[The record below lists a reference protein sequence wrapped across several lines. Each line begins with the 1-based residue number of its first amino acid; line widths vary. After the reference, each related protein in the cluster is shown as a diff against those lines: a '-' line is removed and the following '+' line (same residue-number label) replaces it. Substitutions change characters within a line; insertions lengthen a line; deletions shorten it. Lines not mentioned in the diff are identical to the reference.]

1 MSNEKTIWD
10 AMLKFIGNPYGVAGL
25 MGNLKAE
32 SRLEPCCLEVSYRT
46 KLDMTSKVYAQRV
59 DDGSYQ
65 DFSTDGAGW
74 GLAQWTYSE
83 HKAGLLSYAKYK
95 GTSVAD
101 LVTQIEYLQA
111 DLNQFSSVLNVL
123 KTAGSVREASDDVLL
138 RYEKPA
144 NVGDKVKAARE
155 KYGLEIFGRNAD
167 PKWVENNAKAC
178 AVVSLARQRIGDP
191 YVFGALG
198 QECTVANRQK
208 YSDNDNCQRI
218 HGGKKTCDGC
228 QYKGGHIYDCRG
240 FTYAMLKEAAGIVI
254 STVGATTQWNTK
266 ADWLQRGETAAGMP
280 DCVCCLFKKK
290 DDKMSHTGLHI
301 GGGQIIHCSG
311 EVKTT
316 VLEPSW
322 THWAVPVGLYT
333 KEYLGTLRRIKAV
346 ATLKK
351 GSTGAAVKQLQ
362 EDLKTLGY
370 DPGTVDGV
378 YGTATVKAVRL
389 FQSDN
394 GLTVDGIAGMATQSA
409 IEIALEA
416 KKSSKKKATDKT
428 DTGTKTDHK
437 AKILELMEQIR
448 KELEAL

>member
-1 MSNEKTIWD
+1 MSNEKAIWD
-10 AMLKFIGNPYGVAGL
+10 AMLKFIGNPNGVAGL

-32 SRLEPCCLEVSYRT
+32 SRLEPCCLEVTYRT
-46 KLDMTSKVYAQRV
+46 KWGITSKKYAKEV
-59 DDGSYQ
+59 DAGTR
-65 DFSTDGAGW
+65 DFEDGAGF
-74 GLAQWTYSE
+74 GLAQWTYDE

-101 LVTQIEYLQA
+101 LTTQIEYLQA

-144 NVGDKVKAARE
+144 NTGDKVKAARE

-167 PKWVENNAKAC
+167 PDWVKNNAKAC

-198 QECTVANRQK
+198 QECTVANRQR
-208 YSDNDNCQRI
+208 YSDNDNCPRI
-218 HGGKKTCDGC
+218 SGSAKSCEGC
-228 QYKGGHIYDCRG
+228 KYVGRHIYDCRG
-240 FTYAMLKEAAGIVI
+240 FTCAMLKEAAGIVI

-266 ADWLQRGETAAGMP
+266 ADWLMRGETAAGMP

-290 DDKMSHTGLHI
+290 GEKMSHTGLHI

-311 EVKTT
+311 EVKTG
-316 VLEPSW
+316 VLEPTW
-322 THWAVPVGLYT
+322 THWAVPVGLYS

-394 GLTVDGIAGMATQSA
+394 GLTVDGIAGMATQA
-409 IEIALEA
+409 AVEVALEA
-416 KKSSKKKATDKT
+416 KSKVKDDPAERIIAYAEAIIDIAR
-428 DTGTKTDHK
+428 GTRSR
-437 AKILELMEQIR
+437 EGG
-448 KELEAL
+448 

>member
-1 MSNEKTIWD
+1 MSNEKAIWD

-46 KLDMTSKVYAQRV
+46 KWGITSKEYAKEV
-59 DDGSYQ
+59 DAGTR
-65 DFSTDGAGW
+65 DFEDGAGF
-74 GLAQWTYSE
+74 GLAQWTYAE

-95 GTSVAD
+95 GTSVED
-101 LVTQIEYLQA
+101 LTTQIEYLQA

-123 KTAGSVREASDDVLL
+123 RTAGSVREASDDVLL

-144 NVGDKVKAARE
+144 NTGDKVKAARE

-198 QECTVANRQK
+198 QDCTVANRQR
-208 YSDNDNCQRI
+208 YSDNDNCPRMS
-218 HGGKKTCDGC
+218 GKAKSCEGC
-228 QYKGGHIYDCRG
+228 KYKGGHIYDCRG

-280 DCVCCLFKKK
+280 DAVCCLFKKK
-290 DDKMSHTGLHI
+290 GEKMSHTGLHI

-316 VLEPSW
+316 VLEPTW

-351 GSTGAAVKQLQ
+351 GSKGEAVRQLQ

-416 KKSSKKKATDKT
+416 KKSSKKKATDK
-428 DTGTKTDHK
+428 DTGTKVDHK

>member
-1 MSNEKTIWD
+1 MSEEKRIWD

-32 SRLEPCCLEVSYRT
+32 SRLEPCCLELKYR
-46 KLDMTSKVYAQRV
+46 KKWGITSKEYAKEV
-59 DDGSYQ
+59 D
-65 DFSTDGAGW
+65 AGIREFCDSAGF
-74 GLAQWTYSE
+74 GLAQWTYAE
-83 HKAGLLSYAKYK
+83 HKAGLLSYARYK

-101 LVTQIEYLQA
+101 LTTQIEYLQA

-123 KTAGSVREASDDVLL
+123 RTAGSVREASDDVLL

-144 NVGDKVKAARE
+144 NTGDKVKAARE

-178 AVVSLARQRIGDP
+178 AVISLARQRIGDP

-198 QECTVANRQK
+198 QDCTVANRQR
-208 YSDNDNCQRI
+208 YSDNDNCPRMS
-218 HGGKKTCDGC
+218 GKAKSCEGC
-228 QYKGGHIYDCRG
+228 KYKGGHIYDCRG

-290 DDKMSHTGLHI
+290 DSKMSHTGLHI

-311 EVKTT
+311 EVKTG

-322 THWAVPVGLYT
+322 THWAVPVGLYS

-378 YGTATVKAVRL
+378 YGTATVKAVRQ

-394 GLTVDGIAGMATQSA
+394 GLTVDGIAGMATQA
-409 IEIALEA
+409 AVEVALEA
-416 KKSSKKKATDKT
+416 KSKVKDDPADRIIAYAEAII
-428 DTGTKTDHK
+428 DIARGTRS
-437 AKILELMEQIR
+437 R
-448 KELEAL
+448 KGD